1 MTQEKNT
8 IQPLDFII
16 IYIGGAFIA
25 GWLQQLLRQLFPV
38 LAEATAGRLV
48 SGLWLQNGLMLLFL
62 VLALHLRS
70 ASWQDIGARP
80 LKDWK
85 TVLGAILAGYLIYL
99 LMTLAMN
106 FLNSFLPNGLD
117 AQNVSAYMQAD
128 DALWVKAFV
137 LITMGVFGP
146 IVEEL
151 LFRGY
156 LYNSL
161 CRNLS
166 SPAAM
171 LFTAIIFGAAHL
183 DWQRFLPLAIGG
195 YLLNVISV
203 RFGSVFASV
212 ITHGVWNILMMVVY
226 YLAL

>member
-1 MTQEKNT
+1 MTQERNT
-8 IQPLDFII
+8 LQPLDFII

-38 LAEATAGRLV
+38 LADATAGRLL
-48 SGLWLQNGLMLLFL
+48 SGLWLQNGMMLLLL
-62 VLALHLRS
+62 VLALHLRQ
-70 ASWQDIGARP
+70 AAWQDIDARP
-80 LKDWK
+80 LKNWK
-85 TVLGAILAGYLIYL
+85 PILGAILAGYLLYL
-99 LMTLAMN
+99 IMNWAMKL
-106 FLNSFLPNGLD
+106 LNSILPNGLD

-128 DALWVKAFV
+128 DSLLVKAFV
-137 LITMGVFGP
+137 IFTMGVFGP

-161 CRNLS
+161 RRNLS
-166 SPAAM
+166 PQMAM

-183 DWQRFLPLAIGG
+183 DWQRFLPLAFGG

-203 RFGSVFASV
+203 RFGSVFASA
-212 ITHGVWNILMMVVY
+212 ISHGVWNILMMVVY
-226 YLAL
+226 YLAI

>member
-85 TVLGAILAGYLIYL
+85 TILGAILAGYLIYL

-117 AQNVSAYMQAD
+117 AQNVSAYMQE
-128 DALWVKAFV
+128 
-137 LITMGVFGP
+137 IG
-146 IVEEL
+146 
-151 LFRGY
+151 R
-156 LYNSL
+156 
-161 CRNLS
+161 
-166 SPAAM
+166 
-171 LFTAIIFGAAHL
+171 AH
-183 DWQRFLPLAIGG
+183 
-195 YLLNVISV
+195 V
-203 RFGSVFASV
+203 
-212 ITHGVWNILMMVVY
+212 
-226 YLAL
+226 

>member
-85 TVLGAILAGYLIYL
+85 PILGAILAGYLIYL

-117 AQNVSAYMQAD
+117 AQNVSAYMQAG

-171 LFTAIIFGAAHL
+171 LFTSIIFGAAHL

-212 ITHGVWNILMMVVY
+212 IAHGVWNILMMVVY

>member
-85 TVLGAILAGYLIYL
+85 TILGAILAG
-99 LMTLAMN
+99 
-106 FLNSFLPNGLD
+106 
-117 AQNVSAYMQAD
+117 
-128 DALWVKAFV
+128 
-137 LITMGVFGP
+137 
-146 IVEEL
+146 
-151 LFRGY
+151 
-156 LYNSL
+156 
-161 CRNLS
+161 
-166 SPAAM
+166 
-171 LFTAIIFGAAHL
+171 
-183 DWQRFLPLAIGG
+183 
-195 YLLNVISV
+195 
-203 RFGSVFASV
+203 
-212 ITHGVWNILMMVVY
+212 
-226 YLAL
+226 

>member
-1 MTQEKNT
+1 M
-8 IQPLDFII
+8 
-16 IYIGGAFIA
+16 
-25 GWLQQLLRQLFPV
+25 
-38 LAEATAGRLV
+38 
-48 SGLWLQNGLMLLFL
+48 SGLWLQNGLMLLLL

-70 ASWQDIGARP
+70 ASWQDIGARS

-85 TVLGAILAGYLIYL
+85 PILGAILAGYLIYL

-117 AQNVSAYMQAD
+117 AQNVSAYMQAG

-212 ITHGVWNILMMVVY
+212 IAHGVWNILMMVVY

>member
-1 MTQEKNT
+1 
-8 IQPLDFII
+8 
-16 IYIGGAFIA
+16 
-25 GWLQQLLRQLFPV
+25 
-38 LAEATAGRLV
+38 
-48 SGLWLQNGLMLLFL
+48 
-62 VLALHLRS
+62 
-70 ASWQDIGARP
+70 
-80 LKDWK
+80 
-85 TVLGAILAGYLIYL
+85 
-99 LMTLAMN
+99 MTLAMN

-117 AQNVSAYMQAD
+117 AQNVSAYMQAG

-171 LFTAIIFGAAHL
+171 LFTAIILAPPILTGSGFCPS
-183 DWQRFLPLAIGG
+183 PLAA
-195 YLLNVISV
+195 IS
-203 RFGSVFASV
+203 
-212 ITHGVWNILMMVVY
+212 
-226 YLAL
+226 

>member
-48 SGLWLQNGLMLLFL
+48 SGLWLQNGLMLLLL

-85 TVLGAILAGYLIYL
+85 PILGAILAGYLIYL

-117 AQNVSAYMQAD
+117 AQNVSAYMQAG

-166 SPAAM
+166 SPAAT
-171 LFTAIIFGAAHL
+171 LFNAIIFGAAHL

-212 ITHGVWNILMMVVY
+212 IAHGVWNILMMVVY

>member
-85 TVLGAILAGYLIYL
+85 PILGAILAGYLIYL

-161 CRNLS
+161 RRNLS

-183 DWQRFLPLAIGG
+183 DWQRFLPLAVGG

-212 ITHGVWNILMMVVY
+212 IAHGVWNILMMVVY

>member
-85 TVLGAILAGYLIYL
+85 PILGAILAGYLIYL

-161 CRNLS
+161 RRNLS
-166 SPAAM
+166 SSAAM

-212 ITHGVWNILMMVVY
+212 IAHGVWNILMMVVY

>member
-85 TVLGAILAGYLIYL
+85 TILGAILAGYLIYL

-117 AQNVSAYMQAD
+117 AQNVSAYMQAG

-183 DWQRFLPLAIGG
+183 AIGG

-212 ITHGVWNILMMVVY
+212 IAHGVWNILMMVVY

>member
-85 TVLGAILAGYLIYL
+85 TILGAILAGYLIYL

-117 AQNVSAYMQAD
+117 AQNVSAYMQAG

-137 LITMGVFGP
+137 SV
-146 IVEEL
+146 VEEL

-212 ITHGVWNILMMVVY
+212 IAHGVWNILMMVVY

>member
-85 TVLGAILAGYLIYL
+85 PILGAILAGYLIYL

-117 AQNVSAYMQAD
+117 AQNVSAYMQAG

-146 IVEEL
+146 PRRRL
-151 LFRGY
+151 QHPRRRPG
-156 LYNSL
+156 S
-161 CRNLS
+161 R
-166 SPAAM
+166 SP
-171 LFTAIIFGAAHL
+171 LHRQYRDRSPEGTPGHR
-183 DWQRFLPLAIGG
+183 DPC
-195 YLLNVISV
+195 
-203 RFGSVFASV
+203 
-212 ITHGVWNILMMVVY
+212 
-226 YLAL
+226 